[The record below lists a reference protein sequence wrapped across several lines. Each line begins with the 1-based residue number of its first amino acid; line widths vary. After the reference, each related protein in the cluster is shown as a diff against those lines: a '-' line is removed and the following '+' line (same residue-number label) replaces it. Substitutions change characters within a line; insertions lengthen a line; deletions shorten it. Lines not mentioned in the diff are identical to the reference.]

1 MTEIYIFDCDGVIIN
16 SGADIAAAVNATFQ
30 HFGYWPVPE
39 ETLISFVGDGARALL
54 IRALKYSTKNH
65 FDETK
70 SKKLDEILDWYL
82 QYYYA
87 HPVEKTTLYAGI
99 KKFLRTLKEKN
110 KKVAMLT
117 NKSGKIAHEILAK
130 FDILRYFDL
139 IIAPETT
146 DDNGEKIRQKPS
158 PDGLSFALKKLNEKY
173 GTSFVPE
180 NVIMVGDSKTDIQA
194 GKAFGC
200 KTVACRGGLGN
211 TSELLAE
218 NADFCFSVASE
229 LEKFIDILSE
239 RDVEQTNLQKFAVKN
254 EVPIM
259 QDEGSDF
266 ICDYIVKNNARN
278 ILEIGTAIGYS
289 AIKFARLREDI
300 RVTTIEI
307 DGDRFLAAE
316 RNIHTTK
323 VAVDQAQEDD
333 DAAHTADDAVH
344 QQVLDHLHLQGGV
357 ALGGAGVH
365 GVDAQLF
372 AGGLNAVLGGVE
384 IRNADQLGHDHDG
397 LGHGH
402 GGNQHRQNKDHC
414 KNFLHVVLPRFYIL
428 QGDASAQPPP

>member
-117 NKSGKIAHEILAK
+117 NKPGKIAHEILAK

-180 NVIMVGDSKTDIQA
+180 NVIMVGDSKIDIQA

-200 KTVACRGGLGN
+200 RTVACRGGLGN
-211 TSELLAE
+211 TKELLAE

-266 ICDYIVKNNARN
+266 ICEYIVKNNARN

-289 AIKFARLREDI
+289 AIKFARLRDNI

-316 RNIHTTK
+316 RNIAEAGLSQRITLIHGDALEQSINGEFD
-323 VAVDQAQEDD
+323 VIFI
-333 DAAHTADDAVH
+333 DAAKAQYIKFFEKFKQNLAEDGAIISDNLSFHGMVEDLSLTHNYSTIKLVKKIRKYIAFLKSNDEFSTDFFSVG
-344 QQVLDHLHLQGGV
+344 DGV
-357 ALGGAGVH
+357 
-365 GVDAQLF
+365 
-372 AGGLNAVLGGVE
+372 
-384 IRNADQLGHDHDG
+384 
-397 LGHGH
+397 
-402 GGNQHRQNKDHC
+402 
-414 KNFLHVVLPRFYIL
+414 
-428 QGDASAQPPP
+428 